1 MIDPVPR
8 VTVVPVGTNPW
19 IGGRS
24 DGIRVN
30 LSGVTEIGPGITISI
45 EPVGFAGEPSGSD
58 PPGEAGNGFE
68 RNNGPGNVGLAASS
82 TVTENHRGI
91 NAVPGFSWTDA
102 RTAGLAWQRRQCLRF
117 PR

>member
-1 MIDPVPR
+1 MKPTRTTVIDPVPR

-19 IGGRS
+19 SGGRS

-82 TVTENHRGI
+82 TVTENHDTFGGGGSCENDSRS
-91 NAVPGFSWTDA
+91 F
-102 RTAGLAWQRRQCLRF
+102 
-117 PR
+117 